1 MYLLHVVNPAVLL
14 DSFPRLYLLGYLLS
28 LKHFVRET
36 RAIRKSY
43 KNLTEQ
49 GKIKKLWKLH
59 FHSET
64 LKNVEYLSY
73 QNFQGRQNSKTK
85 AY

>member
-49 GKIKKLWKLH
+49 GKIKKL
-59 FHSET
+59 
-64 LKNVEYLSY
+64 
-73 QNFQGRQNSKTK
+73 
-85 AY
+85 